1 MFEPLLPKSDDHDSA
16 PAAAE
21 PGPGAPGVPEAEE
34 PDVLPENTEDTEHLE
49 DTENAHDD
57 ARGSDDA
64 HSTHGNSPFR
74 TPRPGES
81 LSVDELD
88 DRS

>member
-1 MFEPLLPKSDDHDSA
+1 MSMFEPLLPKSDDHDSA

-21 PGPGAPGVPEAEE
+21 PGPGAPGVPDAEE
-34 PDVLPENTEDTEHLE
+34 PDVLPENTEDTEHVE
-49 DTENAHDD
+49 DSENAHDD
-57 ARGSDDA
+57 APGPGGA
-64 HSTHGNSPFR
+64 HGDSPFR

-88 DRS
+88 DRN